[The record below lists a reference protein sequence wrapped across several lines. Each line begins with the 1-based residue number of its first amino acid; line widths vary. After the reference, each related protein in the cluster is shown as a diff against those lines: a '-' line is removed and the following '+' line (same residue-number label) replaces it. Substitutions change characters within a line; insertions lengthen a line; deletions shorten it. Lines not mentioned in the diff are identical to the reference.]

1 MATILHMMN
10 YGGPYSGNFI
20 SSLLFLEEKV
30 SKERGINSI
39 FIFPERA
46 KKRAWLTLIQRRK
59 IPIFFIDKKMTLLK
73 RIKNIITITKDY
85 NVILVHSH
93 FTAFDLDAVFVAK
106 YLKAKVIWHERSIFF
121 EKFTVKQ
128 RLKDLIKIRFI
139 ANNWVDSVVTV
150 SDSVSELMKQRG
162 IMPSKI
168 IIINNGI
175 DIKKFWG
182 INKKKKAILSRKY
195 NILKNQKV
203 FLLFGWSPHT
213 KGVDL
218 FVNASKILWDL
229 GYTNILCL
237 IVYGEKSKDIICEM
251 IADIP
256 WVRAIQPIEN
266 IVELYNISDCFVSAS
281 RTEGFSNSIGEAMIS
296 KLPVVSSNLPHLIRI
311 FEPTGKGFITFKNE
325 DVQDLVV
332 NLERILKTSSKE
344 LCEMGN
350 LNYQYIKKNYTID
363 KWCKKIIDLYDFL
376 LNKRY

>member
-1 MATILHMMN
+1 MATILHIMD

-20 SSLLFLEEKV
+20 SSLIFLEEKV
-30 SKERGINSI
+30 AKELGHNSI
-39 FIFPERA
+39 FIFSEIA
-46 KKRAWLTLIQRRK
+46 KKRQWVNLIKKRK
-59 IPIFFIDKKMTLLK
+59 IPIYFVDKKLSLLK
-73 RIKNIITITKDY
+73 RVKKIITIIKDY
-85 NVILVHSH
+85 NVILLHSQ
-93 FTAFDLDAVFVAK
+93 FTTFDLDAVFVAK

-168 IIINNGI
+168 ITINNGI

-237 IVYGEKSKDIICEM
+237 IVYGEKSKDIICKM

-256 WVRAIQPIEN
+256 WVRAIPPIEN
-266 IVELYNISDCFVSAS
+266 MVELYNITDCFVSAS

-296 KLPVVSSNLPHLIRI
+296 RLPVVSSNLSHLIRI
-311 FEPTGKGFITFKNE
+311 FGHTGKGFITFKNK
-325 DVQDLVV
+325 DIQDLADS
-332 NLERILKTSSKE
+332 LERILKTSSKE

-350 LNYQYIKKNYTID
+350 LNYQYIKENYTID
-363 KWCKKIIDLYDFL
+363 KWCKKIIDLYNFL
-376 LNKRY
+376 LN